1 MHVYRTHFCSELRS
15 SHVGQ
20 TVRLSGW
27 VFRKRDHGNL
37 LFVDLR
43 DHHGVTQVVVDRDS
57 DAFALTESLKLESVI
72 RIEGKVLSR
81 GADKVNPDLP
91 TGEIEVKATSVV
103 LLSEAAEL
111 PFPIF
116 GNAEYPEEV
125 RLKNRFLDLRREKL
139 HANIVLRSQVI
150 SSLRRRMIDQGF
162 TEFQTPILTA
172 SSPEGARDFLVPSRI
187 HHGKF
192 YALPQAPQMFKQLL
206 MVASVFPDRSLLSG
220 RRCPSR

>member
-72 RIEGKVLSR
+72 RIEGNVLSR

-116 GNAEYPEEV
+116 GNAEYPE
-125 RLKNRFLDLRREKL
+125 
-139 HANIVLRSQVI
+139 
-150 SSLRRRMIDQGF
+150 
-162 TEFQTPILTA
+162 
-172 SSPEGARDFLVPSRI
+172 
-187 HHGKF
+187 
-192 YALPQAPQMFKQLL
+192 
-206 MVASVFPDRSLLSG
+206 
-220 RRCPSR
+220 